1 MININKFFLN
11 KIILKIYQKI
21 KFFLYKDKII
31 FNELQDISEYLS
43 LSTDIIKKRA
53 LIKNTFYED
62 KLWNEKKRDTINDYR
77 DYYSLNYHYLER
89 QDYFNTNHI
98 NLLSEF
104 RNLKKNANILDYG
117 CGSAS
122 VVLKAKKKRKDLNI
136 FLADIPEAI
145 TKNYAIWRFKKYK
158 LNYIWIDIPQNEKIK
173 VDNKFDLI
181 RCHDVFEHTFQPLN
195 VINIFYNSLNKDG
208 LITFDY
214 IENKKVE
221 KEVTEQSQKMRPE
234 VLTFVKNNFKILYY
248 LNNKFVVKKISE

>member
-1 MININKFFLN
+1 MFKLNFFSLN
-11 KIILKIYQKI
+11 KLFLKIYQKFYLI
-21 KFFLYKDKII
+21 LFKNLLI
-31 FNELQDISEYLS
+31 NQELQDISEYLA
-43 LSTDIIKKRA
+43 TPIEIIKKRA
-53 LIKNTFYED
+53 KIKNTKSED
-62 KLWNEKKRDTINDYR
+62 KLWSSQKRDTINEYR

-89 QDYFNTNHI
+89 QDYFNLNHI

-122 VVLKAKKKRKDLNI
+122 IVLKAKKERLDLNI

-158 LNYIWIDIPQNEKIK
+158 LNYVWIDIPENEKIK
-173 VDNKFDLI
+173 VINKFDLI

-195 VINIFYNSLNKDG
+195 VINFFYHSLNKDG

-214 IENKKVE
+214 IENEKVE
-221 KEVTEQSQKMRPE
+221 KEVTEQSQKMRSQ
-234 VLTFVKNNFKILYY
+234 VLTFVKKNFKTIYY
-248 LNNKFVVKKISE
+248 FKNKFVVKKN